1 MVTRRR
7 KMKDLLTPD
16 PTPDKQLAHKSGWC
30 MTSDHKGCKYQ
41 FSHGKCGCD
50 CHLPPSVVKAKAK
63 AVVDDSTQETQ
74 KSSEP
79 VVSIVPKRRGRPPK
93 TSIVMPE
100 KATVSSTT
108 DPRPWKR

>member
-7 KMKDLLTPD
+7 KTKDLITPD
-16 PTPDKQLAHKSGWC
+16 PTPDRQLTHKSGWC

-50 CHLPPSVVKAKAK
+50 CHLPPSVVKVKAET
-63 AVVDDSTQETQ
+63 VVIDT
-74 KSSEP
+74 
-79 VVSIVPKRRGRPPK
+79 PKRRGRPPK
-93 TSIVMPE
+93 APIVMPE
-100 KATVSSTT
+100 PVTPDGFV